1 VRSNFFIDIL
11 HVVCDISQAKEGTP
25 VSAALRSIEQ
35 PLQLAK
41 LAYEALRDSIL
52 SGHLNPGDV
61 VNEMA
66 LAKELGISRTPVR
79 EALLELSSQGLV
91 EILPRKG
98 IRIKYFTERDVNE
111 VCEIRELIEIAV
123 VEGLARKGTSRSL
136 KRLESALE
144 QQRKAV
150 KNGDMVEF
158 LRADRL
164 FHIALTHLTDN
175 RRLPKILEN
184 LRDLIQV
191 MGKEALTREGR
202 VEEVLEEHLN
212 VVACIK
218 QGKIGEAKEA
228 MRVHLR
234 RSRNAI
240 LDGLKR
246 DSADEEENS
255 QITGLRIKRNFSQE
269 TSR

>member
-1 VRSNFFIDIL
+1 M
-11 HVVCDISQAKEGTP
+11 
-25 VSAALRSIEQ
+25 SAALHSIEQ

-52 SGHLNPGDV
+52 SGHLAPGDI

-91 EILPRKG
+91 DILPRKG
-98 IRIKYFTERDVNE
+98 VRIKYFTERDVKE
-111 VCEIRELIEIAV
+111 VCEIRELIELAV
-123 VEGLARKGTSRSL
+123 VEELARKEPGRSF
-136 KRLESALE
+136 KRLQGALE
-144 QQRKAV
+144 QQREAL

-158 LRADRL
+158 LKADRL
-164 FHIALTHLTDN
+164 FHLALTNLADN

-191 MGKEALTREGR
+191 MGKEALTRQGR
-202 VEEVLEEHLN
+202 VGEVLEEHLDI
-212 VVACIK
+212 VACIK
-218 QGKIGEAKEA
+218 QGKMREAKEA
-228 MRVHLR
+228 MQRHLR
-234 RSRNAI
+234 RSRSAI

-246 DSADEEENS
+246 DSVDAKENG
-255 QITGLRIKRNFSQE
+255 QMRRNVRQE

>member
-1 VRSNFFIDIL
+1 M
-11 HVVCDISQAKEGTP
+11 
-25 VSAALRSIEQ
+25 SAALRSIEQ
-35 PLQLAK
+35 PLQLAR

-52 SGHLNPGDV
+52 IGHLAPGNI

-98 IRIKYFTERDVNE
+98 IRVKYFTERDVNE
-111 VCEIRELIEIAV
+111 VCDIRELIELAV
-123 VEGLARKGTSRSL
+123 VEGLARKGAGPSP

-144 QQRKAV
+144 QQRQAV
-150 KNGDMVEF
+150 TDGDMVGF
-158 LRADRL
+158 LEADRR
-164 FHIALTHLTDN
+164 FHLALTALADN
-175 RRLPKILEN
+175 RRLRKILDN
-184 LRDLIQV
+184 LGDLIHV
-191 MGKEALTREGR
+191 MGKQGLTRTGR
-202 VEEVLEEHLN
+202 VAEVLEEHLN
-212 VVACIK
+212 VVDCIK
-218 QGKIGEAKEA
+218 QGKVEDAREATL
-228 MRVHLR
+228 VHLR

-246 DSADEEENS
+246 DSVDEKENS
-255 QITGLRIKRNFSQE
+255 QTKALRMRRNFRQE

>member
-1 VRSNFFIDIL
+1 MS
-11 HVVCDISQAKEGTP
+11 S
-25 VSAALRSIEQ
+25 ALRSIEQ

-52 SGHLNPGDV
+52 SGHLAPGDI

-98 IRIKYFTERDVNE
+98 VRIKYFTERDVTE
-111 VCEIRELIEIAV
+111 VCEIRELIELPV
-123 VEGLARKGTSRSL
+123 VERLERRGAGRSL

-150 KNGDMVEF
+150 NTGDMVGF
-158 LRADRL
+158 LNADRH
-164 FHIALTHLTDN
+164 FHLSLTGLTDN
-175 RRLPKILEN
+175 RRLRKILEN
-184 LRDLIQV
+184 LGDLIHV
-191 MGKEALTREGR
+191 MGKEGLTREGR
-202 VEEVLEEHLN
+202 VVEVLEEHAN
-212 VVACIK
+212 VVHCIK

-228 MRVHLR
+228 MRVHLQK
-234 RSRNAI
+234 SRNAI
-240 LDGLKR
+240 LEGLNR
-246 DSADEEENS
+246 DLHERESD
-255 QITGLRIKRNFSQE
+255 
-269 TSR
+269 

>member
-1 VRSNFFIDIL
+1 MS
-11 HVVCDISQAKEGTP
+11 

-35 PLQLAK
+35 PLQLAR

-52 SGHLNPGDV
+52 SGHLAPGNI

-111 VCEIRELIEIAV
+111 VCDIRELIELAV
-123 VEGLARKGTSRSL
+123 VEGLARKGAGRSL

-144 QQRKAV
+144 QQRQAV
-150 KNGDMVEF
+150 TDGDMVGF
-158 LRADRL
+158 LEADRR
-164 FHIALTHLTDN
+164 FHMALTGLTDN
-175 RRLPKILEN
+175 RRLRKILEN
-184 LRDLIQV
+184 LGDLIHV
-191 MGKEALTREGR
+191 MGNEGLTRAGR
-202 VEEVLEEHLN
+202 VAEVLEEHLN
-212 VVACIK
+212 VVDCLK

-228 MRVHLR
+228 MRLHLQK
-234 RSRNAI
+234 SRNAI
-240 LDGLKR
+240 LEGLKR
-246 DSADEEENS
+246 DFLE
-255 QITGLRIKRNFSQE
+255 
-269 TSR
+269 